1 MKRNITLKIES
12 HQLALLCHLTPL
24 VMREAWLGRP
34 VPWYAEAGGIELS
47 DAIPENSLRL
57 TRTAFTWSVHFPRP
71 TIRFQKLSLTF
82 SQITLSSAELCQL
95 TGAKIQKWK
104 CYGFLSHHVLLQ
116 LFLVLF
122 CIFGPSSPYETKQFL
137 DASKIRNAHSV
148 FFLCISHPSGS

>member
-1 MKRNITLKIES
+1 MKRNITLKIEAPR
-12 HQLALLCHLTPL
+12 QLALLCHLTPP
-24 VMREAWLGRP
+24 VMWEGWLGRP

-71 TIRFQKLSLTF
+71 AIRFQKSSLTF

-116 LFLVLF
+116 LFLVLYF
-122 CIFGPSSPYETKQFL
+122 WTL
-137 DASKIRNAHSV
+137 
-148 FFLCISHPSGS
+148 FFLWDKAIPRCFENQKCSQCFLLMHITS